1 MVTQLGR
8 SLIKSALKAKDGIT
22 PEGVQRYPSFI
33 VSLNREDRRPTG
45 LNQGMPYNNRDH
57 RSTTADNS
65 TPLQLSQRPQQEINI
80 SPPKRPS
87 TEHHYQYSSRSGK
100 MEKVY

>member
-1 MVTQLGR
+1 MVIQLGR
-8 SLIKSALKAKDGIT
+8 SNNIKSALKAKAGIT

-33 VSLNREDRRPTG
+33 VTLDREQRRPSG
-45 LNQGMPYNNRDH
+45 LNQGMPYNNRN
-57 RSTTADNS
+57 RPTTVNNS
-65 TPLQLSQRPQQEINI
+65 RQLSQQEIKVAPI
-80 SPPKRPS
+80 QRPS